1 MKFVPQCVSTEFQR
15 HNKYWY
21 QFVKTEKAHFP
32 GNLYHYV
39 HMTIAL
45 LWWIYGGILFWIDK
59 KNSLGKWR
67 FLQALRKHKITRNWC
82 SSHNA
87 HCRRH
92 WYFSSIYLLRPVTRE
107 VCITSFSLQETSQWR
122 RKNIKNSQISREVL
136 RVCFVVCRSVVWMP
150 IVKAVF
156 YLCFCSIALKQ
167 NHKLNRSAVMQLCIL
182 GSFKSSFCC

>member
-1 MKFVPQCVSTEFQR
+1 MKIVPQCVSTEFQR

-59 KNSLGKWR
+59 KNSWGKWR

-92 WYFSSIYLLRPVTRE
+92 WYFSSIYFLQPVTRE
-107 VCITSFSLQETSQWR
+107 VCIAFHCKRHLNGAGRILKTHKFPARFLEYVSL
-122 RKNIKNSQISREVL
+122 
-136 RVCFVVCRSVVWMP
+136 FVVLLFGCQLWKLS
-150 IVKAVF
+150 
-156 YLCFCSIALKQ
+156 SICA
-167 NHKLNRSAVMQLCIL
+167 SAV
-182 GSFKSSFCC
+182 